1 MNLVESLELFGIDN
15 IVSEDMDSIKKKYR
29 RLMKK
34 YHPDMN
40 YANIEKST
48 IKKYD
53 ASDINDAYQILS
65 DVLRKAE
72 MLRALEATSRTELVI
87 SMPLSKLIDI
97 YDKRYPIIKNED
109 KNIEVTIGTLNKE
122 KVLFVIEAIVNYKGI
137 NYEFTN
143 IQKRNMEDSY
153 NIDCDIPVNSL
164 EEVEDAYIRILG
176 EDKKINL
183 THQSTS
189 IILTF
194 KYNIKVKVKINKKII
209 KES

>member
-1 MNLVESLELFGIDN
+1 MNLIESLELFGIDN
-15 IVSEDMDSIKKKYR
+15 IISEDRDSIKKKYR
-29 RLMKK
+29 NLIKK
-34 YHPDMN
+34 YHPD
-40 YANIEKST
+40 NIKNST

-65 DVLRKAE
+65 DVLQKAE
-72 MLRALEATSRTELVI
+72 MLRALESTGRAELVI

-97 YDKRYPIIKNED
+97 YDKKYPIIKNEGKD
-109 KNIEVTIGTLNKE
+109 IEVTIGTLNKE
-122 KVLFVIEAIVNYKGI
+122 KVMFVIEAIVNYRGV

-143 IQKRNMEDSY
+143 IQKRNIEDSY
-153 NIDCDIPVNSL
+153 SIDCNIPVNSL
-164 EEVEDAYIRILG
+164 EEIEDAYIKILG

-194 KYNIKVKVKINKKII
+194 KYNIKIKVKINKKII